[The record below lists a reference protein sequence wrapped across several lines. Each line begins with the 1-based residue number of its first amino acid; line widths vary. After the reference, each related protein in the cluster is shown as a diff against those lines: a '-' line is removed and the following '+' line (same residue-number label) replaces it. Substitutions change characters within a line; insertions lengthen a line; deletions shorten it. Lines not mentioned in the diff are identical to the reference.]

1 MLAGIWENL
10 VSRQTTASL
19 PLRHMQEQ
27 YSGHWVTGSP
37 GPRHSSSHTVTRPE
51 QKNIVRELPSSWEN
65 NVCRNSFP
73 ENDATLKFIEQSL
86 LLKFSFFCPHLKSLP
101 LRLKN
106 LSSILCFLASRL
118 ETFLI
123 LNVRDDLTQRCI
135 TYHSVFTTNHLSS
148 EGWSYCL
155 KKIMSLEC
163 QSELYYN
170 LEENIFVKFTFNIS
184 HINLKWQMNPHIS
197 YEFINM

>member
-1 MLAGIWENL
+1 
-10 VSRQTTASL
+10 
-19 PLRHMQEQ
+19 MQKFF
-27 YSGHWVTGSP
+27 P
-37 GPRHSSSHTVTRPE
+37 GKRCHIKIYRAESTFKV
-51 QKNIVRELPSSWEN
+51 Q
-65 NVCRNSFP
+65 
-73 ENDATLKFIEQSL
+73 
-86 LLKFSFFCPHLKSLP
+86 FFCPHLKSLP

-170 LEENIFVKFTFNIS
+170 LEQNIFVKFTFNIS
-184 HINLKWQMNPHIS
+184 HINLKWQMNPQNN
-197 YEFINM
+197 YEFINV